1 LSVGILMMTHQ
12 PCGADLLRV
21 ATAILGA
28 RPPGVEAMEVV
39 NDVPREVV
47 TAEAAERLERLD
59 TGEGVLILTDLYGST
74 PANVAVSLLAIHE
87 RSRVIAGLNLPML
100 LRALT
105 YVSLDLDAVTEKA
118 LQGGRDG
125 VLLCSRRDDRT

>member
-1 LSVGILMMTHQ
+1 MITHR
-12 PCGADLLRV
+12 PLGMDLLRV

-39 NDVPREVV
+39 NDMPCEIL
-47 TAEAAERLERLD
+47 AAQAAERVDRLD
-59 TGEGVLILTDLYGST
+59 VGDGVLILTDLYGAT

-87 RSRVIAGLNLPML
+87 RLRVIAGLNLPML

-105 YVSLDLDAVTEKA
+105 YAALDLDAVTEKA
-118 LQGGRDG
+118 LQGGREG
-125 VLLCSRRDDRT
+125 VLLCARRDDRT

>member
-1 LSVGILMMTHQ
+1 MITHQ
-12 PCGADLLRV
+12 PFGADLLRV
-21 ATAILGA
+21 ATAILGG

-39 NDVPREVV
+39 NDVPCEVL
-47 TAEAAERLERLD
+47 TAEAAERIERLD
-59 TGEGVLILTDLYGST
+59 AGAGVLILTDLYGST
-74 PANVAVSLLAIHE
+74 PANVAVSMLAIHE
-87 RSRVIAGLNLPML
+87 CSRVIAGLNLPML

-105 YVSLDLDAVTEKA
+105 YASLDLDDVAEKA